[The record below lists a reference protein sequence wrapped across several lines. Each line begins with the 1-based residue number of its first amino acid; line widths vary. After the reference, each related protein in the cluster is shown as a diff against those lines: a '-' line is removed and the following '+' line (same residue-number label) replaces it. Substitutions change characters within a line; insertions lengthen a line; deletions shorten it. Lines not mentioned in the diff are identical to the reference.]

1 MNMIRTV
8 QSIAVALAFGG
19 SAVLAA
25 EYESDDAQATYEEI
39 EQTLGLVPS
48 FLEAYPDA
56 GIYGAWEMMKSVQMN
71 PDSALSP
78 KEKELIALAVAS
90 QIPCDYCVY
99 FHVQA
104 AEANGATEEEIAE
117 TLAMAAAIRHWS
129 TILNGSQTDLDEF
142 KSETDA
148 IMNHLAEQGEG
159 GD

>member
-25 EYESDDAQATYEEI
+25 ESESGEAQATYEEI

-56 GIYGAWEMMKSVQMN
+56 GISGAWEMMKSVQMN

-78 KEKELIALAVAS
+78 REKELIALAVAS
-90 QIPCDYCVY
+90 QIPCDYCTY
-99 FHVQA
+99 FHTEA
-104 AEANGATEEEIAE
+104 AQANGATEEEIAE

-148 IMNHLAEQGEG
+148 IMTHVMGQAGP
-159 GD
+159 D